1 MIEAYIYNC
10 LSSDSEIS
18 SLVEDRIYPLTAPD
32 GAVAPYITYQNIIDA
47 ALTSVQGDNYAQK
60 TRFQI
65 DIFDKKYLKVL
76 EITGA
81 VKNALFG
88 LEDTVYDF
96 SSRDIPIE
104 PDTKLYRRLID
115 FRINN

>member
-1 MIEAYIYNC
+1 MIEISIYSC

-18 SLVEDRIYPLTAPD
+18 SLVEDRIYPLTAPE
-32 GAVAPYITYQNIIDA
+32 GTIAPYITYQNIIDT
-47 ALTSVQGDNYAQK
+47 ALTSVQGENYAQK

-65 DIFDKKYLKVL
+65 DIFDKEYLKVL
-76 EITGA
+76 EIAGA

-88 LEDTVYDF
+88 LEDTVYNF

-104 PDTKLYRRLID
+104 PDTGLYRRLID
-115 FRINN
+115 FKINN